1 MYKIRREFQGFTG
14 EIAWNHVTDYLKN
27 THISFRSVTGVP
39 YEVIRVTSSEIVF
52 RNNKKETRRG
62 EERGE
67 IMKKDNFVAAYDFIK
82 KIEFNTTTMK
92 KQINR
97 QRSPFVGLLRD
108 TGMIEE

>member
-1 MYKIRREFQGFTG
+1 MYKIIRKFQGFTG
-14 EIAWNHVTDYLKN
+14 ERAWNYVTDHLKK
-27 THISFRSVTGVP
+27 TCSPFYSVTGVP

-97 QRSPFVGLLRD
+97 QRSPFVGLLLYAR
-108 TGMIEE
+108 MIEE